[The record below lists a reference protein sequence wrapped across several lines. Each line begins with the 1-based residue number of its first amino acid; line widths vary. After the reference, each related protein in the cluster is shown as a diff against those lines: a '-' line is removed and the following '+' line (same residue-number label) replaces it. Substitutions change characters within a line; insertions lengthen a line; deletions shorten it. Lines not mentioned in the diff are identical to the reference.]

1 MTVYLLYNHFIRLPR
16 LANKQDKEGALG
28 EADVIE
34 CLSLEKL
41 VNEHKCLCQIVS
53 CIAIIITTIKFLLYV
68 LSSFRKRGFC
78 ESDNSQ
84 LKNSL
89 LGALLVIVQL

>member
-1 MTVYLLYNHFIRLPR
+1 VDSLSNLFICLPR

-41 VNEHKCLCQIVS
+41 VNEHKCLCQIVRL
-53 CIAIIITTIKFLLYV
+53 IAIVIGIIT
-68 LSSFRKRGFC
+68 C
-78 ESDNSQ
+78 
-84 LKNSL
+84 
-89 LGALLVIVQL
+89 

>member
-1 MTVYLLYNHFIRLPR
+1 MGREHGENIFKWLSDHTFAIKTLYLYFYR

-34 CLSLEKL
+34 CLSLEKM

-53 CIAIIITTIKFLLYV
+53 VGVCFPFIPMKYV
-68 LSSFRKRGFC
+68 QY
-78 ESDNSQ
+78 N
-84 LKNSL
+84 
-89 LGALLVIVQL
+89 LVFVKVKGN

>member
-1 MTVYLLYNHFIRLPR
+1 MKRTVQLPWLYICYITNQFICVPR

-53 CIAIIITTIKFLLYV
+53 CLLLLLIIIITF
-68 LSSFRKRGFC
+68 
-78 ESDNSQ
+78 
-84 LKNSL
+84 
-89 LGALLVIVQL
+89 

>member
-1 MTVYLLYNHFIRLPR
+1 MVNKFEVTVWLYICYKTTLCLSR

-34 CLSLEKL
+34 CLSLEKM

-53 CIAIIITTIKFLLYV
+53 LGVCLVVALWNMFSII
-68 LSSFRKRGFC
+68 
-78 ESDNSQ
+78 
-84 LKNSL
+84 
-89 LGALLVIVQL
+89 

>member
-1 MTVYLLYNHFIRLPR
+1 MLKLWNENMVKMFFKWLSDYIFALRLHLCFSR

-53 CIAIIITTIKFLLYV
+53 FGGSFSLWIMFSIT
-68 LSSFRKRGFC
+68 
-78 ESDNSQ
+78 
-84 LKNSL
+84 
-89 LGALLVIVQL
+89 

>member
-1 MTVYLLYNHFIRLPR
+1 MRTWSNIFKWLSDYIFAIKQLLLYLSR

-53 CIAIIITTIKFLLYV
+53 FGVCLFFAI
-68 LSSFRKRGFC
+68 
-78 ESDNSQ
+78 
-84 LKNSL
+84 
-89 LGALLVIVQL
+89 